1 MKILRF
7 KEAPSRDE
15 YFRNLMLKYVV
26 NNKLIRLA
34 ETIFDQLEIEYKSLD
49 DLIDIK
55 ELIRITFE
63 ECKNLHDT
71 STLESLRQEVLAEIG
86 EEFEM

>member
-15 YFRNLMLKYVV
+15 YFRNLMLKYVI

-34 ETIFDQLEIEYKSLD
+34 ETIFDELDIEYESHD
-49 DLIDIK
+49 ELIDIK

-71 STLESLRQEVLAEIG
+71 STLESLRQEILLEIG
-86 EEFEM
+86 EDVEM